1 MGDKRSV
8 NRKSRVTRKTEVKA
22 PRQPM
27 SRRGRMAL
35 AVVAGLG
42 LGLGVCAQM
51 WSDAGNGI
59 ARADAIPLAI
69 TPTGAA
75 ATAPQRPVEAVAA
88 APTRESDVV
97 PPEALDLSRAKV
109 VDGRYVIDLADGRR
123 VTLTLLPALQQ
134 RAEQVMS
141 KYQVPVG
148 ALVAVDPRTGAV
160 LALADH
166 SVETPGRHLA
176 LEATQPAASVF
187 KVITSTALVEGKGV
201 SPNEKVCYHGG
212 MHGIGKEHIVDN
224 PRYDTACV
232 TLTRALGKSI
242 NPVFAKLADRKLER
256 AELQGWAERF
266 GFGAKIPFALPVQPS
281 RAELPT
287 ERVKYAASAAGF
299 YGTKLSP
306 LHAALFVAALGNE
319 GRMME
324 PHLVDR
330 VERGGVT
337 IFQAH
342 PQELRRIA
350 TAETAHAVAR
360 MMVATTTEGTAAKY
374 FRKADPA
381 LDGIAIGGKTGSLSS
396 TDGGVRHHN
405 SWFVG
410 LAPVDAP
417 EIAVAALVV
426 NSGAWRIKGTH
437 LGRAALES
445 FFKAKKSA
453 PARSP
458 QAADAH

>member
-1 MGDKRSV
+1 MGDKRAT
-8 NRKSRVTRKTEVKA
+8 NRRSRVTRKTEVKA

-27 SRRGRMAL
+27 SRKSRMAL

-42 LGLGVCAQM
+42 LGLGVCAQI
-51 WSDAGNGI
+51 WAETGHGV
-59 ARADAIPLAI
+59 ARADGVPLAI
-69 TPTGAA
+69 SPSTPMSTVE
-75 ATAPQRPVEAVAA
+75 PVEAPKPVAA

-97 PPEALDLSRAKV
+97 PPEALDVSRAKI

-134 RAEQVMS
+134 RAEQVLQ
-141 KYQVPVG
+141 KYDVPVG

-166 SVETPGRHLA
+166 SAEKPGRHLA

-187 KVITSTALVEGKGV
+187 KVVTAAALVEGEGIA
-201 SPNEKVCYHGG
+201 PDHKVCYHGG
-212 MHGIGKEHIVDN
+212 RSGISKEHVVDN

-232 TLTRALGKSI
+232 TLTRALGKST
-242 NPVFAKLADRKLER
+242 NPVFAKLADRHLEH
-256 AELQGWAERF
+256 AELQLWAERF
-266 GFGAKIPFALPVQPS
+266 GFGMKIPFALPVEPS

-287 ERVKYAASAAGF
+287 DRVKYAASAAGF

-306 LHAALFVAALGNE
+306 LHGALFMAALGNE

-324 PHLVDR
+324 PRIVDR
-330 VERGGVT
+330 VERGGVV
-337 IFQAH
+337 IYEAR
-342 PQELRRIA
+342 PQELRRVVSP
-350 TAETAHAVAR
+350 ETARTVSK

-374 FRKADPA
+374 FRKADPS
-381 LDGIAIGGKTGSLSS
+381 LDGVAIGGKTGSLSS

-405 SWFVG
+405 SWFVA
-410 LAPVDAP
+410 LAPAEKP
-417 EIAVAALVV
+417 EIAIAAVVV

-437 LGRAALES
+437 LGRAALET
-445 FFKAKKSA
+445 FFKARKAEAKA
-453 PARSP
+453 P
-458 QAADAH
+458 QAARAQ